1 MIRIVSFGIG
11 LLVLGFFLPFFKNMI
26 DFISS
31 NTTGVLSW
39 ANYTSFEI
47 MIIDLA
53 PIYFPICIVTGLLIM
68 LGRKRQEEQR
78 GNY

>member
-1 MIRIVSFGIG
+1 MIRIAAFGIG
-11 LLVLGFFLPFFKNMI
+11 LLVLGFFLPFFKNII

-39 ANYTSFEI
+39 TTYSAFDQ
-47 MIIDLA
+47 MIINLA
-53 PIYFPICIVTGLLIM
+53 PIYFPICVVVGLLIM
-68 LGRKRQEEQR
+68 LAKKRQDDQR